1 MTCCATFST
10 SVFPQF
16 CLYIFIL
23 FLLFISFC
31 CSLIFPPLTVVRR
44 FCLSHFDYWSFAF
57 SIVPEMFVFAHG
69 KKALCE
75 NLFLKTDGT
84 FINGKICQYRSDSF
98 GGFCLLCTPN
108 PTNYL
113 VLKLTVFFS
122 LLVLSSEMLVH
133 RLSKYF

>member
-1 MTCCATFST
+1 MLCDFFYFCFSP
-10 SVFPQF
+10 V
-16 CLYIFIL
+16 LFIYFYF